1 VALRWCPIYEAGD
14 GRQQKKG
21 KLRHGAAAPK
31 KNLVP
36 KNELKN
42 NQTEN
47 VVAANFLKVGLQPML
62 RSIIYPSTTAHEA
75 MRTQS
80 SR

>member
-1 VALRWCPIYEAGD
+1 VSYEAGD

-31 KNLVP
+31 EILVP

-42 NQTEN
+42 NQTEMWLLPIPQGRP
-47 VVAANFLKVGLQPML
+47 AAHAALNYLSEHYCP
-62 RSIIYPSTTAHEA
+62 
-75 MRTQS
+75 
-80 SR
+80 